1 MLRREIQE
9 HSRGFSR
16 PLVDSFPGNSYL
28 FGQES
33 TDTKEEKDMA
43 RDVIKWEPFREVS
56 RLRRD
61 MDRLWEDFFGP
72 TTRAPRPWGEEWSPA
87 VDVAETPEKVTV
99 KAEIPGIDPH
109 NINISLVGDL
119 LTIKGEK
126 KSEREETKENYHLVE
141 RSYGSFSRALR
152 LPAAVDAD
160 QIEARYEN
168 GVLSVT
174 CPKKEP
180 VKPKAI
186 SIKTT

>member
-1 MLRREIQE
+1 
-9 HSRGFSR
+9 
-16 PLVDSFPGNSYL
+16 
-28 FGQES
+28 
-33 TDTKEEKDMA
+33 MA
-43 RDVIKWEPFREVS
+43 RELVKWEPFREVS
-56 RLRRD
+56 RLRRE

-72 TTRAPRPWGEEWSPA
+72 GPRGVRPWTEEWTPA

-99 KAEIPGIDPH
+99 KAEIPGLDAKEID
-109 NINISLVGDL
+109 ISLVGDL

-152 LPAAVDAD
+152 LPAAVDVD
-160 QIEARYEN
+160 QIDAKYDK
-168 GVLSVT
+168 GVLTIT

-186 SIKTT
+186 EIKTT